1 MQGHTGTGILMATL
15 LEAQPF
21 VQGFGMSLVE
31 KKPFK
36 IYEGENLHLIISG
49 IGKSNAAMAVAYLI
63 CKYEIETIYNL
74 GAAGTVRSD
83 MILGDIFHIDKVLEL
98 DRPKLMTK
106 GIRELKPHVLKDFA
120 TAVLATRDT
129 PVIEAGDRQET
140 ARHADLVDME
150 GAAVVQ
156 ACRLFG
162 VTCCLF
168 KIVSDTPEHGKDM
181 DIIFNIRRV
190 RKLLF
195 DFYRKHIL

>member
-1 MQGHTGTGILMATL
+1 MATL

-36 IYEGENLHLIISG
+36 IYTGENLYLIISG
-49 IGKSNAAMAVAYLI
+49 IGKSNAAMAAAYLV
-63 CKYEIETIYNL
+63 CKYEIEAIYNL
-74 GAAGTVRSD
+74 GAAGAVRTD
-83 MILGDIFHIDKVLEL
+83 MKLGDIFHIDKVLEL
-98 DRPKLMTK
+98 DRPRLMTK
-106 GIRELKPHVLKDFA
+106 GIRELKPNILKDFTA
-120 TAVLATRDT
+120 AVLATRDT
-129 PVIEAGDRQET
+129 PVIDASDRQET

-156 ACRLFG
+156 ASRLFG
-162 VTCCLF
+162 IKCYLF
-168 KIVSDTPEHGKDM
+168 KIVSDTPEHGKDI

-195 DFYRKHIL
+195 DFFREHIII